1 MSKNSISRLKMPIKN
16 FISGSLSDAGFFSL
30 FLKNDV
36 VKKYKVNPSTRMFRL
51 YNLMDNSVYLV
62 CIITQVF
69 LSPWSRGRQYF
80 ED

>member
-1 MSKNSISRLKMPIKN
+1 
-16 FISGSLSDAGFFSL
+16 
-30 FLKNDV
+30 V

-69 LSPWSRGRQYF
+69 MSPGRQYF
-80 ED
+80 EDELLKKNPLMHKENCIYWSFLNNIKVKK

>member
-1 MSKNSISRLKMPIKN
+1 MPFKNS
-16 FISGSLSDAGFFSL
+16 ISGSLSHAVFSL
-30 FLKNDV
+30 FQNDV

-69 LSPWSRGRQYF
+69 LSPW
-80 ED
+80 